1 MDIKVN
7 KGENLS
13 LVIKKTL
20 INEGANEK
28 SFTASVWNKILDL
41 VDKQNEEDKNN
52 NKKGLYQGGSVRIPA
67 NWKKNYKV
75 FVGQI
80 LNFSETTWNSI
91 RNLVGLG
98 TIEDTNQSQET
109 LPKIDVAP
117 LLPELELKTKAL
129 PMPDIKG
136 VIQENGIAQETTD
149 TKNNGVKDSKTSS
162 DLEVTYRGKEPDV
175 MSSQLNPEKEVA
187 AIPALEPILDAQQ
200 TKLNTSNP
208 EIKQNESVIQSEQT
222 NVQEKKDKKVKT
234 KKGQKHEV
242 ITNSDGSTTEIQV
255 KRNKDGSTVK
265 TETTKRPIENTSWMN
280 VETIIITT
288 SADGRTETIETIV
301 DNESTLDKRSRRVK
315 ETKSTITHEANGN
328 KTVTFEKVQQ
338 GIFTQA
344 DEVKC
349 TYSMDNSGNILA
361 KLADGSTLS
370 INFNTLIQSD
380 SDKQETEIKMTDKN
394 GSEIIIPL
402 KINQNCYSGTDKL
415 RKLSKEEQVT
425 VIIAN
430 LSSAISGLSADALNA
445 FKTKIKELT
454 LEPQLG
460 NLKTAGEQSGG
471 VIKLNTNDGLSSKI
485 LTHEIGH
492 AVDFNNDIEKHQ
504 TSEYYEK
511 INNLINLIKDKN
523 INKKAYALSNPRD
536 LFAEYYSVKEGY
548 GLNDTK
554 DMLQQLENTQDS
566 ELKKAYQEVKAIF
579 DKIIEDSK
587 AG

>member
-28 SFTASVWNKILDL
+28 IFTASVWNKILDL
-41 VDKQNEEDKNN
+41 VDEQNEEDKAN
-52 NKKGLYQGGSVRIPA
+52 NKEGLYQGGKIRTPA
-67 NWKKNYKV
+67 NWRKNYKV
-75 FVGQI
+75 FAGQI
-80 LNFSETTWNSI
+80 LKFSETTWNSI

-98 TIEDTNQSQET
+98 LKEENSQT
-109 LPKIDVAP
+109 LEFLP
-117 LLPELELKTKAL
+117 LAEMISQPSLPELELKVEII
-129 PMPDIKG
+129 PMPDIKDI
-136 VIQENGIAQETTD
+136 VRDNEFIRQGINSE
-149 TKNNGVKDSKTSS
+149 
-162 DLEVTYRGKEPDV
+162 Y
-175 MSSQLNPEKEVA
+175 
-187 AIPALEPILDAQQ
+187 
-200 TKLNTSNP
+200 
-208 EIKQNESVIQSEQT
+208 NESVMQSEQT
-222 NVQEKKDKKVKT
+222 NVQEKKDKKVKI
-234 KKGQKHEV
+234 KKGRKHEV

-255 KRNKDGSTVK
+255 KRNKDGSIVK
-265 TETTKRPIENTSWMN
+265 METKKRSIENTSWMN
-280 VETIIITT
+280 VETIITTT

-338 GIFTQA
+338 GILTQA

-349 TYSMDNSGNILA
+349 TYSMDSNGNIIA
-361 KLADGSTLS
+361 KLADGNSLS
-370 INFNTLIQSD
+370 ININSLVQSD
-380 SDKQETEIKMTDKN
+380 SDLQETEIKIKDKDGN
-394 GSEIIIPL
+394 ETVISL
-402 KINQNCYSGTDKL
+402 KINQNCNSGTDKL

-471 VIKLNTNDGLSSKI
+471 VIKLNTNNGLSSKI

-492 AVDFNNDIEKHQ
+492 AVDFNNDIEKHH
-504 TSEYYEK
+504 TSNYYDK

-587 AG
+587 AR